1 MILSKI
7 GTVCIKFRQAKGESS
22 KVGTQLKKR
31 GLICNALVSADNP
44 IAGGIE
50 TRASV
55 VWKAITNSDR
65 RTRETFCISPL
76 WDFEEEGTSD
86 LD

>member
-55 VWKAITNSDR
+55 V
-65 RTRETFCISPL
+65 
-76 WDFEEEGTSD
+76 
-86 LD
+86 